1 MLLFLIQTM
10 LKTTIIFRCAQIWTT
25 WRDKIN
31 QRWRIGEG
39 VQEKLCLSSCKILK
53 SWFYLS
59 THKINDETNGRACVF
74 FKFQDKTN
82 LAKHLPEV
90 VAVLA
95 HSLQAKIHCCP
106 W

>member
-10 LKTTIIFRCAQIWTT
+10 LKTTNRFRCAQLYGLRGET
-25 WRDKIN
+25 RN

-39 VQEKLCLSSCKILK
+39 VPEKLCLSSCKILK
-53 SWFYLS
+53 SWLYFS
-59 THKINDETNGRACVF
+59 THKINDETHGRARVIL
-74 FKFQDKTN
+74 KFQDKTI

-95 HSLQAKIHCCP
+95 HSLQEKIHCCP